1 MTKSALINALD
12 KRNAK
17 LSASSNGGDQAV
29 DEAFESL
36 FGTIPATSSKTR
48 STAKIP
54 LKQLHPFFTSN
65 IGFKPYSGEDL
76 KALAEDILENGLIEN
91 IKVRPCKTGGYEIL
105 RGHNRVN
112 ACKMLGCAEIPAD
125 IEYVDDARAIV
136 IATVTNLQRRQNL
149 LPSER
154 GWAYRALLDA
164 YRQQGKR
171 NDLVEATCGEFHPK
185 LGARERVA
193 CFFDVG
199 VNDVR
204 QTVRL
209 TYLIPPLLNAVDERK
224 LNMMCGVAISY
235 YDEATQKLFQKR
247 LNEENCR
254 ISVAVMKHI
263 KKNCPPPFITAAE
276 LDKVWHQV
284 TAAQTEKKTGNISF
298 SRRRFEPYLHRIPPD
313 MNLEDLFLEFLE
325 NRFAESNGMKSSR

>member
-1 MTKSALINALD
+1 MAKSVLANAL
-12 KRNAK
+12 KERSAK
-17 LSASSNGGDQAV
+17 LSAPSSNADQTV
-29 DEAFESL
+29 DEAFEGL
-36 FGTIPATSSKTR
+36 FGIIPATSSKTR

-54 LKQLHPFFTSN
+54 LEQLHPFFTSN

-105 RGHNRVN
+105 SGHNRVN

-204 QTVRL
+204 YAVRL
-209 TYLIPPLLNAVDERK
+209 TYLIPPLLDSVDKRK

-235 YDEATQKLFQKR
+235 YDEDTQKLFQKR
-247 LNEENCR
+247 LHAENHR
-254 ISVAVMKHI
+254 ISVAMMKHI
-263 KKNCPPPFITAAE
+263 KKNCPPPSITAVE

-284 TAAQTEKKTGNISF
+284 TTAQTEKKKSNISF
-298 SRRRFEPYLHRIPPD
+298 SRKRFEPYLHRIPPD

-325 NRFAESNGMKSSR
+325 NRFAEGE

>member
-1 MTKSALINALD
+1 MAKSVLANAL
-12 KRNAK
+12 KERSAK
-17 LSASSNGGDQAV
+17 LSAPSSNADQTV
-29 DEAFESL
+29 DEAFEGL
-36 FGTIPATSSKTR
+36 FGIIPATSSKTR

-54 LKQLHPFFTSN
+54 LEQLHPFFTSN

-105 RGHNRVN
+105 SGHNRVN

-204 QTVRL
+204 YAVRL
-209 TYLIPPLLNAVDERK
+209 TYLIPPLLDSVDKRK

-235 YDEATQKLFQKR
+235 YDEDTQKLFQKR
-247 LNEENCR
+247 LNAENCR

-263 KKNCPPPFITAAE
+263 KKNCPPPSITAAE

-325 NRFAESNGMKSSR
+325 NRFARENSL